1 MAGRPHLCGRL
12 DPVPPAG
19 AGGRTGPETT
29 SVVCKQA
36 VQARHGGTNVTR
48 GGVLQV
54 REVKLWLGGWMVG
67 WLVSIRRLDAPPC
80 PTRPAPLHTART
92 TCLVL
97 ENTYLES
104 DACDRV
110 VVPRPAPTCKAH
122 TTCLILSYTY
132 LESDVGHHVA
142 VCLAALQQ
150 IAPPAA
156 RGRSSQ
162 GGGTDCV
169 AAGVG
174 GG

>member
-1 MAGRPHLCGRL
+1 M
-12 DPVPPAG
+12 
-19 AGGRTGPETT
+19 
-29 SVVCKQA
+29 
-36 VQARHGGTNVTR
+36 
-48 GGVLQV
+48 
-54 REVKLWLGGWMVG
+54 REVKWLGGWEVG
-67 WLVSIRRLDAPPC
+67 WFVCTGTMPHPALS
-80 PTRPAPLHTART
+80 THPAPLHTACM

-97 ENTYLES
+97 DNTYLES
-104 DACDRV
+104 DACV
-110 VVPRPAPTCKAH
+110 VVPRPAPPRPAPPRPAKPCTAH
-122 TTCLILSYTY
+122 ATCLILNYTY